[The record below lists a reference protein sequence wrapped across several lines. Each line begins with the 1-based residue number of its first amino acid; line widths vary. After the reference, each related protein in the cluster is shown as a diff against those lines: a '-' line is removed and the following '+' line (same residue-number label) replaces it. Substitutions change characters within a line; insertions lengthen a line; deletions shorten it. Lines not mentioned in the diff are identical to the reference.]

1 MNAENTEKANG
12 QQKCSRNG
20 PRKRHGPMALL
31 FAFLIGAGAMFGLT
45 HIGSAHAHGPF
56 GPPGGMTNGM
66 GEMGDMG
73 FGGPGEFVDGDKKSH
88 WQKRFAAMR
97 EKRLT
102 HMLDEIDATDEQREQ
117 IKGALSDLKSQVE
130 PLLAEGKTH
139 RKTMR
144 KLMTAEQV
152 DTTLVEQ
159 ERLAMMGLAD
169 RLSRQVV
176 AAFTEISRLLEPE
189 QRKQLAEKMQKRSHK

>member
-1 MNAENTEKANG
+1 MNTESSDNTKH
-12 QQKCSRNG
+12 QQKCSRSDA
-20 PRKRHGPMALL
+20 RKRHGSLALL
-31 FAFLIGAGAMFGLT
+31 FAFFIGAGSMFGLT
-45 HIGSAHAHGPF
+45 HMGSAHAHGPF

-66 GEMGDMG
+66 GEMGGMG
-73 FGGPGEFVDGDKKSH
+73 FGGPGEFADEDKKSH

-102 HMLDEIDATDEQREQ
+102 HMLDQINATDQQREQ
-117 IKGALSDLKSQVE
+117 IKGALSDLKIQVE
-130 PLLAEGKTH
+130 PLRAEGKTH

-144 KLMTAEQV
+144 KLMTAEQI
-152 DTTLVEQ
+152 DATLIEQ

-189 QRKQLAEKMQKRSHK
+189 QRKQLAEMMQKRSH